1 MVREQ
6 LRAIARRERILEA
19 ALAVFTRRGYRD
31 AAMDEIAV
39 EAETSKGG
47 LYFHFPN
54 KQSLF
59 FTLLD
64 RMADLLMSRAEQAV
78 AAERDPARQIDA
90 ALAVVLRTFSS
101 HRALARLFLVDA
113 LGAGPEAHLKLMEIH
128 RRFAD
133 LIARH
138 LEAAI
143 AAGAIPPLDTRLAS
157 MAWFGAINEVVTN
170 WVLTGEPERLE
181 DAYPQL
187 RVFLR
192 RSVGLPELPEDA

>member
-19 ALAVFTRRGYRD
+19 ALDVFARRGYRE
-31 AAMDEIAV
+31 AAMDEIAAQ
-39 EAETSKGG
+39 AETSKGG

-54 KQSLF
+54 KQALF

-64 RMADLLMSRAEQAV
+64 RMAELLMSRTEQAIV
-78 AAERDPARQIDA
+78 AERDPARQIDA
-90 ALAVVLRTFSS
+90 ALAVVLRTFST
-101 HRALARLFLVDA
+101 HRTLARLFLVDA
-113 LGAGPEAHLKLMEIH
+113 LGAGPQAHERLMEIH

-133 LIARH
+133 LVARH
-138 LEAAI
+138 LEAGV
-143 AAGAIPPLDTRLAS
+143 AAGAIPPLDTRVAS
-157 MAWFGAINEVVTN
+157 MAWFGAVNEVVTN

-181 DAYPQL
+181 DAYPHL

-192 RSVGLPELPEDA
+192 RSIGLVEPGEDA